1 MTEVT
6 SHDHEASLISPTTEA
21 VAAWQLP
28 KKCQKK
34 HLIYFLQIITVFYG
48 FVSYTFICYIITCSL
63 IQFCVLPYF
72 FHILHATACS
82 QFGFPDKLDQ
92 LSIAGYFDF
101 FFVYVISSFNYH

>member
-6 SHDHEASLISPTTEA
+6 SHDHQASLISPTTEA

-28 KKCQKK
+28 KKCQKNILFIFCK
-34 HLIYFLQIITVFYG
+34 SSRYFMVLLVTPSSVIVLLVVWYN
-48 FVSYTFICYIITCSL
+48 FV
-63 IQFCVLPYF
+63 YF
-72 FHILHATACS
+72 PILFHILLVTACS

-101 FFVYVISSFNYH
+101 FFVYVISSFSHH